1 MKYGKKSMRRP
12 MVFLWNTPVVS
23 VDENGHPINA
33 IMQACDEQEYALKKQ
48 E

>member
-1 MKYGKKSMRRP
+1 MRRP
-12 MVFLWNTPVVS
+12 MVFLWNTLVLP

-33 IMQACDEQEYALKKQ
+33 IMQACDEQEYAKKA